1 MTRATYQWSVC
12 RTVFLFLAGISLIGF
27 SLTAYAQPNRLPRI
41 GVVSAT
47 AGSQIS
53 TPTLDGFREG
63 LRELG
68 YSDGKNIIL
77 EYRYAEGKQE
87 RVPSFI
93 AEFVQLNVDLILVGS
108 SAGIRAAKHATNT
121 IPIVMVS
128 VVDPVATGT
137 VDSLARPGRNITG
150 LAILTRE
157 LSGKRLELLKEVI
170 PSLRRIGILWHKESP
185 SSVVGFKEYTSVA
198 EALKLEL
205 HSFEVQGSNPDFSPA
220 FQAAVKQKVAAV
232 ITIGSPVLNSHPKQI
247 AELALQNRLPSMY
260 ERNRYVEAAGLM
272 SYGSNEREDWRRAA
286 VYVDKILKGTKP
298 ADLPVEQPTKF
309 ELVINLKTAKQIGIT
324 IPPNVLAR
332 ADRVIR

>member
-77 EYRYAEGKQE
+77 EYRYAEGRQE

-108 SAGIRAAKHATNT
+108 SPVSGPPSTQRTRSLLLWSVLSIRLRQGRSTAW
-121 IPIVMVS
+121 
-128 VVDPVATGT
+128 
-137 VDSLARPGRNITG
+137 LAR
-150 LAILTRE
+150 
-157 LSGKRLELLKEVI
+157 
-170 PSLRRIGILWHKESP
+170 
-185 SSVVGFKEYTSVA
+185 
-198 EALKLEL
+198 
-205 HSFEVQGSNPDFSPA
+205 
-220 FQAAVKQKVAAV
+220 
-232 ITIGSPVLNSHPKQI
+232 
-247 AELALQNRLPSMY
+247 
-260 ERNRYVEAAGLM
+260 VE
-272 SYGSNEREDWRRAA
+272 
-286 VYVDKILKGTKP
+286 T
-298 ADLPVEQPTKF
+298 
-309 ELVINLKTAKQIGIT
+309 
-324 IPPNVLAR
+324 
-332 ADRVIR
+332 